1 MSEKKAEK
9 GLSRRQFNTIAGA
22 SVLGAVVSP
31 AMSRPSLA
39 AGSVNPS
46 NIIKGVNSKMIV
58 HNAKL
63 GVMETPLS
71 LLREH
76 DITPK
81 ELMFIRNH
89 FPPAGKQAWM
99 ATTEAPNISD
109 WTIRVGG
116 LVVRPRKITLKEL
129 QQMEQVKR
137 VSVMQCAG
145 NGRSFYAAK
154 AKAPGGQWKHGGLA
168 NVEWEGVPLK
178 AVLDKLDAG
187 PSKDAK
193 WLTANGADESPSP
206 KGADL
211 IKSYHLEDSALDHAI
226 LAMKLNGEPIP
237 AVHGGPVRLIIP
249 GFYGNM
255 NVKFLDTLSFE
266 SLQSPTPFQSKA
278 YRYPNM
284 PVQPGKFSLKDYT
297 PENSHPTYSFKIMS
311 VIFAPLAED
320 RVRPGPVEVRGVA
333 WNDGTAPITSV
344 RVSVDGGKTWQDADL
359 KLSASPFAW
368 HHWSLKTRLGA
379 GEHVLRVIA
388 TDSVGRT
395 QPIDGTTRWSPK
407 GYEWNGVDLV
417 KVVTVA

>member
-1 MSEKKAEK
+1 MAEK
-9 GLSRRQFNTIAGA
+9 TKRSGISRRQFNQIAGMTA
-22 SVLGAVVSP
+22 VGAVMSP
-31 AMSRPSLA
+31 AIARMANA
-39 AGSVNPS
+39 ATPNPAE
-46 NIIKGVNSKMIV
+46 IIKGVNPNMII

-99 ATTEAPNISD
+99 ATTEAPEIED
-109 WTIRVGG
+109 WDIRIGG
-116 LVVRPRKITLKEL
+116 LVVRPRTITLKDL
-129 QQMEQVKR
+129 KSMKQVKR

-145 NGRSFYAAK
+145 NGRSYYAAK

-178 AVLDKLDAG
+178 DVLAKADVG
-187 PSKDAK
+187 PSNEAR
-193 WLTANGADESPSP
+193 WLTANGADESPAR
-206 KGADL
+206 KGADM
-211 IKSYHLEDSALDHAI
+211 IKSYHIEDAALDNAI
-226 LAMKLNGEPIP
+226 LALKLNGEPIP

-249 GFYGNM
+249 GYYGNM
-255 NVKFLDTLSFE
+255 NVKFLNELSFE
-266 SLQSPTPFQSKA
+266 TMESPTPFQSKA

-284 PVQPGKFSLKDYT
+284 PVEPGKFTTKDYT
-297 PENSHPTYSFKIMS
+297 PGNSKPTYGFRIMS

-320 RVRPGPVEVRGVA
+320 TVKAGDVEIRGVA

-344 RVSVDGGKTWQDADL
+344 KVSKDGGKTWHDADL
-359 KLSASPFAW
+359 KLSDSPWAW
-368 HHWSLKTRLGA
+368 HHWSLKTRLDKGQ
-379 GEHVLRVIA
+379 HVLRVIA

-395 QPIDGTTRWSPK
+395 QPLDGTARWNPK
-407 GYEWNGVDLV
+407 GYEWNGADLV
-417 KVVTVA
+417 KVTVT